1 MTVAPETRDA
11 VILSPAG
18 LDALIQ
24 ELRGDGR
31 TVLGPVMR
39 DGVISHAEISSASD
53 FPIGWTDVQDGGTYR
68 VERRGDGAYFG
79 FAVGPESWKQH
90 LFPAS
95 VRLWQARREL
105 TETGA
110 QSFKIEA
117 DSPETQPTAL
127 FGVRPCDLQAIAVQ
141 DRVLLDGEFADADY
155 ALRRSDLFI
164 VAVECGAPAA
174 TCFCASMSAG
184 PQVSAGFDIALTEI
198 LDGEHR
204 FLARAGSTAGEQIL
218 ARIETRPLE
227 PGDGAAASA
236 VTEQAAAQMTRSLDT
251 TDIKQLLYRNVEH
264 PRWDDVAE
272 RCLTCANC
280 TMVCPTCFCTS
291 IEDSTDLSG
300 AHAERHR
307 HWDSCFSLEYSAMG
321 GGSVRRSNKARYR
334 QWLTHKLASW
344 IDQFGSSGCVG
355 CGRCISWCPVGIDL
369 TEEVA
374 AIRES
379 EEPHNAND

>member
-11 VILSPAG
+11 VILSPRG

-24 ELRGDGR
+24 ELRDDGR
-31 TVLGPVMR
+31 TVLGPVVR
-39 DGVISHAEISSASD
+39 DGVISHAQIGSAD
-53 FPIGWTDVQDGGTYR
+53 EFPIGWTDVQDGGTYR
-68 VERRGDGAYFG
+68 LERRDDGAYFG

-95 VRLWQARREL
+95 VRLWHAHRTKAEDG
-105 TETGA
+105 TE
-110 QSFKIEA
+110 SFEIEA
-117 DSPETQPTAL
+117 DAPEAQPTAL
-127 FGVRPCDLQAIAVQ
+127 FGVRSCDLHAIAVQ
-141 DRVLLDGEFADADY
+141 DRVLLEGDFADADY
-155 ALRRSDLFI
+155 ALRRSDVFI
-164 VAVECGAPAA
+164 VAVECGTPAA
-174 TCFCASMSAG
+174 TCFCASMNTG
-184 PQVSAGFDIALTEI
+184 PHVSAGFDIALTEL

-204 FLARAGSTAGEQIL
+204 FLARAGSSAGEQIL
-218 ARIETRPLE
+218 ARLETRPVE
-227 PGDGAAASA
+227 PKDGAAAAS
-236 VTEQAAAQMTRSLDT
+236 VTERAAAGMTRSMDT
-251 TDIKQLLYRNVEH
+251 TDIKELLYRNLDN

-307 HWDSCFSLEYSAMG
+307 QWDSCFSLEYSAMG
-321 GGSVRRSNKARYR
+321 GGSVRGSNKARYR

-344 IDQFGSSGCVG
+344 IDQFDSSGCVG
-355 CGRCISWCPVGIDL
+355 CGRCISWCPVAIDL

-379 EEPHNAND
+379 EEPNNAND